1 MASAKKI
8 GGIAVAIVAD
18 TAKFVKGIAGAQ
30 TMLGRFASS
39 ATRATKTI
47 ALFAAGLSGAAAAG
61 LTYFTK
67 QAAHAIDDLAKTAD
81 KLGITTEALAGLQ
94 LAAGEAGIENATLSK
109 ALQTLAKNTSNTAHG
124 IGSAADA
131 YKRLGLDAAE
141 LNNLSP
147 DQQLLA
153 IADALPKVRNQQ
165 DQLNIVT
172 KLFGSRAASM
182 LNVLRGGRGVLEE
195 AAQAA
200 KDLGLAVDR
209 ESAAGVE
216 RAIDAYERFK
226 VALQG
231 IFRQI
236 AVTVAPVI
244 ELINKKLVAF
254 LAQGGRGASWGQGI
268 GKIVIEVFKK
278 IGDGFQSVI
287 EGFLQLIADVKFAII
302 DFRTSKSSTALGL
315 GYKSK
320 ADRERAEVSAAN
332 SDFLAYSMSQKPR
345 FSSLVDSLVSEA
357 NKRRAANP
365 GRGLSGFAG
374 DIGEGIAKRLGMA
387 ARTAKDF
394 GMSALGGIGSARNIG
409 QQFLAQLPF
418 LAGQKAAMDFANRP
432 SGVNQ
437 NALSLADANSREGFS
452 QRVAAMRATENIG
465 KKSLKVQEQTRDG
478 ITQIAKKIANGQLL
492 VASNF

>member
-30 TMLGRFASS
+30 TMLGRFAAS

-268 GKIVIEVFKK
+268 GKIAVEVFKR
-278 IGDGFQSVI
+278 IGDGFQQVI
-287 EGFLQLIADVKFAII
+287 AGFLELIGDIKMGWAN
-302 DFRTSKSSTALGL
+302 FRDSNVGIASGL
-315 GYKSK
+315 GFASEKDSV
-320 ADRERAEVSAAN
+320 AARVSAGRWQNAGYKFGQQP
-332 SDFLAYSMSQKPR
+332 S
-345 FSSLVDSLVSEA
+345 FSSQIDAMLKEA
-357 NKRRAANP
+357 EQRREGNP
-365 GRGLSGFAG
+365 GRGLAGFAG
-374 DIGEGIAKRLGMA
+374 DIGEGIAKRIGMA

-394 GMSALGGIGSARNIG
+394 SMSALGGIGSARGMG

-437 NALSLADANSREGFS
+437 NSLSLADANSREGFS

-465 KKSLKVQEQTRDG
+465 KKQLKVQEQTRDG

-492 VASNF
+492 VAANF